1 MHLTPKTF
9 SSVHQISSATFK
21 QLLQHI
27 ITAPATQQLVL
38 TAARHTSSL
47 LSLQLAFSSQQQATP
62 AANHNCSNQL
72 RFVQSGGYHISSC
85 LQQLATPA
93 ACFHHS
99 NNQLPQLCTSTSS
112 SVHQI
117 SSATFKQLLQHI
129 ITAPATQQLVL
140 TAARHTSSLLS
151 LQLAFSSQQQAT
163 PAANH
168 NCSNQLRF
176 VQSGGYHINNIHTAV
191 QLFAWFHHP
200 VNACQHTPAANR
212 FLACN
217 IRSAPLEC
225 SCHLSNRFR
234 FTFSV
239 GQLAPSTGRQAPYT
253 LNTANLKRLHSDIVS
268 RVSMHNP
275 QRSECTND

>member
-1 MHLTPKTF
+1 M
-9 SSVHQISSATFK
+9 
-21 QLLQHI
+21 
-27 ITAPATQQLVL
+27 L

-47 LSLQLAFSSQQQATP
+47 LSPQQQSAP
-62 AANHNCSNQL
+62 AAL
-72 RFVQSGGYHISSC
+72 YIDV
-85 LQQLATPA
+85 
-93 ACFHHS
+93 
-99 NNQLPQLCTSTSS
+99 QLCTSN
-112 SVHQI
+112 
-117 SSATFKQLLQHI
+117 QLSD
-129 ITAPATQQLVL
+129 V
-140 TAARHTSSLLS
+140 
-151 LQLAFSSQQQAT
+151 QAT

-239 GQLAPSTGRQAPYT
+239 GQLAPSIGRQAPYT

-268 RVSMHNP
+268 RVSIHNP